1 MASERNEPMNR
12 ACLLLGCALLS
23 LLPASAAKR
32 AEFRIRDPFVLVDNG
47 TYYLYESKPWF
58 GGKDVCVRTS
68 TDLENWSEKSVVM
81 QVPEGVPCTAVW
93 APEVHRFNGRYY
105 LFVTLTE
112 ERGSRPIA
120 KMGPLAAEKNLA
132 PRGTWGFVADS
143 PTGPFKALKRGPV
156 PPADLMTLD
165 GTLYVEDGK
174 PWMVF
179 CHEWCQMGNG
189 TMECAPLTADLSAF
203 ASAPT
208 RLFDAEGALPGAG
221 RVTDGCFLYRSEKS
235 GALYMI
241 WSNMVKD
248 HGYCVLVRR
257 SDSGRLAGPWSK
269 DEILYGKNGGHGM
282 IFRDLQG
289 KLRLTLHQ
297 PNKGELERMVLFE
310 LEDDGRNLRVK

>member
-1 MASERNEPMNR
+1 MNR
-12 ACLLLGCALLS
+12 LCLLLGCAVLA
-23 LLPASAAKR
+23 LLPADAVPR
-32 AEFRIRDPFVLVDNG
+32 ADFRIRDPFVLVDNG

-58 GGKDVCVRTS
+58 GGEDVCVRTS

-81 QVPEGVPCTAVW
+81 KIPEGVPCTAVW

-112 ERGSRPIA
+112 KKGSRPVA
-120 KMGPLAAEKNLA
+120 AMGPKAAEKNLT

-143 PTGPFKALKRGPV
+143 PKGPFTALKRGPV

-165 GTLYVEDGK
+165 GTLHVEDGK
-174 PWMVF
+174 PYMVY

-189 TMECAPLTADLSAF
+189 TMEYAPLKDDLSGF
-203 ASAPT
+203 AAAPT
-208 RLFDAEGALPGAG
+208 RLFDAESAMPGAG
-221 RVTDGCFLYRSEKS
+221 QVTDGCFLHRSEKS

-241 WSNMVKD
+241 WSNMVKG

-269 DEILYGKNGGHGM
+269 DEILYGENGGHGM

-297 PNKGELERMVLFE
+297 PNKGELERMALFE
-310 LEDDGRNLRVK
+310 LEDDGRTLRVK